1 MRSRTLVLAPRRSPI
16 KGLDRVLTA
25 IAVGLGVVLAAISL
39 ATVLGH
45 SSWLI
50 ERSDS
55 MAPYLKAGDL
65 LAVQKI
71 SPREARVGDV
81 VTFKEP
87 SRPGILLT
95 HRVVSKALRDG
106 RYEFVTRG
114 DANTGSE
121 TWSVKTDGTIGRL
134 LIRLPGVGR
143 FVSWLGQPPVR
154 FLFLTVASLL
164 LAVEVLRR
172 IWSSGGEEYVP
183 RHLAGNRPRPDLSDS
198 GQAVR

>member
-1 MRSRTLVLAPRRSPI
+1 MRSSTIVVAPRRSPI
-16 KGLDRVLTA
+16 KGIDKILTA
-25 IAVGLGVVLAAISL
+25 IAVGLGIILASISL
-39 ATVLGH
+39 ATVLGQ

-65 LAVQKI
+65 LAVQRI
-71 SPREARVGDV
+71 SPADARPGDV

-95 HRVVSKALRDG
+95 HRVVSKSLRDG
-106 RYEFVTRG
+106 QYEFVTRG

-121 TWSVKTDGTIGRL
+121 RWTVKSSGTIGRL
-134 LIRLPGVGR
+134 LVRVPKAGKV
-143 FVSWLGQPPVR
+143 VSWLGQPPVR

-172 IWSSGGEEYVP
+172 IWSSGAGEGP
-183 RHLAGNRPRPDLSDS
+183 GRRIATPIPADASDS
-198 GQAVR
+198 GAARR